1 MVLDK
6 VWCSLILETRR
17 RIKIFNFGG
26 FFLFNLEEVAGRR
39 DYLILRAFTR

>member
-26 FFLFNLEEVAGRR
+26 FFFVLEEVAGPR